1 MNFILT
7 IVLGANDGVIN
18 HEERRANIYIIG
30 FLVGTIK
37 RRKDCKIFDEI
48 DHLRKKTRL
57 VINSQQNL
65 LVSNY
70 KFVTFIFEF

>member
-37 RRKDCKIFDEI
+37 RRKDCKIFDEM
-48 DHLRKKTRL
+48 DHFRKKTWL

-65 LVSNY
+65 LGSNY

>member
-37 RRKDCKIFDEI
+37 RRKDCKIFDEMDNI
-48 DHLRKKTRL
+48 RKKTRL